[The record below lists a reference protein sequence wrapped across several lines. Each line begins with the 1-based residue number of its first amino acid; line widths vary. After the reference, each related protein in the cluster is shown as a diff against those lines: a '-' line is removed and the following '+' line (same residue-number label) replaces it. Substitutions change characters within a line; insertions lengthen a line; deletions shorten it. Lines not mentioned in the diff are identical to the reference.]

1 MIVTYLNSG
10 QVVSIIQGFPKVW
23 EENNQ
28 LLIENGVCPLLND
41 LTKAGWGYYEDKDIR
56 EYDEEGN
63 EIPIYMDDLDLI
75 PVLPTPP
82 RSTHVS
88 VLTAVNA
95 SAVRPA
101 SIKRVWEG
109 NDYFFDCFVTQTV
122 RDEYVEGKIVLGD
135 FVLVHFDDV
144 GEQCV
149 TAKVFKSW

>member
-1 MIVTYLNSG
+1 MKYQWIEKRTASELETEIGCKVKSITRGYLG
-10 QVVSIIQGFPKVW
+10 
-23 EENNQ
+23 EEPDLRYGIEVELEDETNQ
-28 LLIENGVCPLLND
+28 HLGKL
-41 LTKAGWGYYEDKDIR
+41 DKLFDNLKR
-56 EYDEEGN
+56 EGN
-63 EIPIYMDDLDLI
+63 PII
-75 PVLPTPP
+75 PP

-101 SIKRVWEG
+101 RIKRVWEG
-109 NDYFFDCFVTQTV
+109 NDYYFDCFVTQTV
-122 RDEYVEGKIVLGD
+122 RDEYASGKIVLGD